1 MDRSVAAELLSR
13 LHREQNAFY
22 AGDHDSGLRS
32 LLRDDVVWHVP
43 GSSPIAGDYYG
54 IDEVFGYFIRRRS
67 IAGSTMQMHPGEL
80 LVGDG
85 ERVAAVTDGT
95 ATISGVSRCWSTV
108 GLYRIVDGR
117 IAECWLLPLNPVT
130 FDLAWSGSS

>member
-22 AGDHDSGLRS
+22 AGNDDSGLRS
-32 LLRDDVVWHVP
+32 LLREDIVWHVP
-43 GSSPIAGDYYG
+43 GSSPIAGDYHG
-54 IDEVFGYFIRRRS
+54 IDDVFGYFIRRRG
-67 IAGSTMQMHPGEL
+67 IAGNTMQMHPGEL

-95 ATISGVSRCWSTV
+95 ATIGGVRRRWSTV

-117 IAECWLLPLNPVT
+117 VAECWLLPLDPVT
-130 FDLAWSGSS
+130 FDLAWSGSG